1 MNTENELLDRIKNN
15 DNLAFKSLF
24 DQYGKKVYFFINS
37 YLKNKADAEDL
48 TQNVFIR
55 IWESRMSLD
64 TNKSVKGFI
73 FTVAYNTAI
82 DYIRKKGFNE
92 LISLSSFS
100 DIALSDK
107 SSSDEL
113 VIQGQL
119 NSLYERAVQILPPK
133 RREIFLLSRH
143 DGLTNKQIA
152 DHLNISVKTVENQ
165 MTAALSSLR
174 DFFSGTNLDLGILF
188 LIFFYLG

>member
-1 MNTENELLDRIKNN
+1 
-15 DNLAFKSLF
+15 
-24 DQYGKKVYFFINS
+24 
-37 YLKNKADAEDL
+37 
-48 TQNVFIR
+48 
-55 IWESRMSLD
+55 MSLD

-107 SSSDEL
+107 SSSDDL

-119 NSLYERAVQILPPK
+119 KSLYERAVQILPPK

-143 DGLTNKQIA
+143 DGLSNKQIA
-152 DHLNISVKTVENQ
+152 HHLNISVKTVENQ

-174 DFFSGTNLDLGILF
+174 DFFSGTNLHMGIFF
-188 LIFFYLG
+188 LIFFYPG